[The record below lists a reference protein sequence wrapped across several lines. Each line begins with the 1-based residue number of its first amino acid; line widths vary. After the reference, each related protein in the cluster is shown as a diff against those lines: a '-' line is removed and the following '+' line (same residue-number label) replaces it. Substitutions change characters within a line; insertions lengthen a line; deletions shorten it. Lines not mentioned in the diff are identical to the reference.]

1 MKKLQFFKKKTSILT
16 SLPSFG
22 KDMRN
27 FYGRKMSKQKN
38 SFFDFKIP
46 KMDFSATLS
55 QHFKE

>member
-1 MKKLQFFKKKTSILT
+1 MKKLQISKKKTTILT

-27 FYGRKMSKQKN
+27 FYGRKMPKQKN

-46 KMDFSATLS
+46 KMDFSATL
-55 QHFKE
+55 